1 MINVEVCC
9 PYCQKSLMNK
19 QNRIKDVPS
28 IELIGM
34 LAQSVAIPAATIRL
48 SAFYGDYQ
56 IETSLVIPPDT
67 IVEFACPFCHKVLT
81 SSRACDACR
90 APMVALEFPRG
101 GKVQFCSRRGCKK
114 HLIEFE
120 DPEEELRAFYLE
132 YSPSSEG

>member
-1 MINVEVCC
+1 MINIDVNC

-19 QNRIKDVPS
+19 HHRLKDIPS
-28 IELIGM
+28 IELIGK
-34 LAQSVAIPAATIRL
+34 LSPDAGSTEGIIRL

-56 IETSLVIPPDT
+56 IETGLVIPADT
-67 IVEFACPFCHKVLT
+67 IVEFKCPFCHRELT
-81 SSRACDACR
+81 SSRECESCR

-120 DPEEELRAFYLE
+120 DPEEELRAFYE
-132 YSPSSEG
+132 QYSPNPES